1 MLARLVTSMLVGV
14 RPSDPVSLGVAS
26 LLLLL
31 TALAAALAALDDQ
44 VHIQRVV
51 ENNAIQSRDLTRA
64 LETLG
69 YRVVPTSANFLF
81 CDAGGDATAFA
92 KRLHHEGV
100 AVRPLGAWGAPN
112 SIRVT
117 IGTPEQNQAFLS
129 AVRQLGSGNPTPG
142 FESSS
147 SAP

>member
-1 MLARLVTSMLVGV
+1 MGYCARMRNTFS
-14 RPSDPVSLGVAS
+14 VSSVAQ
-26 LLLLL
+26 
-31 TALAAALAALDDQ
+31 AAALAALDDQ